1 MKTKLSGSGFLSF
14 FPEIELPVTLN
25 DESLEVFSR
34 ENKVLPLQAI
44 EEYIEIWEGKTGDG
58 MTEYIPCFSLPS
70 QEEFIGI
77 VYWKGSIDKY
87 EFILVTLDMKGKLI
101 TRKSLASTVLTSA
114 IIKRSVAMIDAELI
128 IHIMAGVSQDSQ
140 NYDPSSSRAFHM
152 EILPSGEILF
162 VFDDSLYSNN

>member
-1 MKTKLSGSGFLSF
+1 MKTKLSWAGFLAF
-14 FPEIELPVTLN
+14 FPEIELPITLN
-25 DESLEVFSR
+25 DEALEVFSR

-70 QEEFIGI
+70 QEEYVGL

-87 EFILVTLDMKGKLI
+87 EFVLVTFDNKGKLI
-101 TRKSLASTVLTSA
+101 TRKSLASTVFTSA
-114 IIKRSVAMIDAELI
+114 VLKRSVAMIDAELI

-140 NYDPSSSRAFHM
+140 NYDPNSSRAFHM
-152 EILPSGEILF
+152 EILPSGEVLF
-162 VFDDSLYSNN
+162 AFDDSLHSNN